1 MIPAKGYAGC
11 RVAVL
16 GLGRSGRAAARSLEA
31 GGAEAVGWDDDEE
44 TRERS
49 AKDGIRIGDLTQESA
64 WTGVVSLVV
73 SPGIPHLYPDPHPL
87 VRAAWERG
95 VVVDNDIGL
104 FFRSYSTPDWDRFDV
119 MPRVV
124 CVTGSNGKSTTTALL
139 GHVLEAVGRPVQTG
153 GNIGRGALDLD
164 PASDGET
171 VVLELS
177 SYQIDLARALSPDI
191 AVFLNFSPDH
201 LDRHGGVGGYF
212 AAKRRLF
219 TEGAAERAIIGV
231 DETEGAFLAAALRD
245 EFLHGE
251 PVIRIST
258 ARKLGGN
265 GWSVTAHRG
274 FLRERRRNR
283 QVASIDLRG
292 MPALRG
298 VHNHQN
304 ACAAYAVCRSLGLS
318 PRAVQRSM
326 ASFPG
331 LPHRCQ
337 VVCERD
343 GILYVNDSKATNA
356 DAAAMALASFEN
368 IRWIAGGRAKEGGIA
383 QLEDRLDQVR
393 KAYLIGESARYFAD
407 QLAGTERVISGTID
421 AAVSDAI
428 SDAKPGDV
436 ILLSPAAA
444 SFDQYSDFEERG
456 EAFMRAV
463 RVAPDSG
470 GQGGSSA

>member
-16 GLGRSGRAAARSLEA
+16 GLGRSGCTAVRSLEA
-31 GGAEAVGWDDDEE
+31 GGAEAVGWDDD
-44 TRERS
+44 REVRKRS
-49 AKDGIRIGDLTQESA
+49 VKEGIRVSDLTRDDA
-64 WTGVVSLVV
+64 WEGIVGLVV
-73 SPGIPHLYPDPHPL
+73 SPGIPHLYPEPHPL

-119 MPRVV
+119 LPRVV
-124 CVTGSNGKSTTTALL
+124 CVTGSNGKSTTTALV

-164 PASDGET
+164 PARDGET

-191 AVFLNFSPDH
+191 AVFLNFAPDH
-201 LDRHGGVGGYF
+201 LDRHGGMGGYF

-231 DETEGAFLAAALRD
+231 DETEGAFLSAALRD
-245 EFLHGE
+245 DHLHGE

-258 ARKLGGN
+258 ARTLGGN
-265 GWSVTAHRG
+265 GWSIIARKG
-274 FLRERRRNR
+274 FLSERRRNR
-283 QVASIDLRG
+283 QVAAIDLRD
-292 MPALRG
+292 MPALKG

-318 PRAVQRSM
+318 PQAIQRSM
-326 ASFPG
+326 KSFPG

-337 VVCERD
+337 VVCEHE
-343 GILYVNDSKATNA
+343 GVFYVNDSKATNP

-368 IRWIAGGRAKEGGIA
+368 IRWIAGGRAKEGGVA
-383 QLEDRLDQVR
+383 ALEGCLGNVR
-393 KAYLIGESARYFAD
+393 KAYLIGESAQYFAD
-407 QLAGTERVISGTID
+407 QLASTEREISGTLD
-421 AAVSDAI
+421 AAVSNAV
-428 SDAKPGDV
+428 SDARPGDV
-436 ILLSPAAA
+436 VLLSPAAA
-444 SFDQYSDFEERG
+444 SFDQYADFEERG
-456 EAFMRAV
+456 MAFLRAV
-463 RVAPDSG
+463 RAALGTGGESG
-470 GQGGSSA
+470 P